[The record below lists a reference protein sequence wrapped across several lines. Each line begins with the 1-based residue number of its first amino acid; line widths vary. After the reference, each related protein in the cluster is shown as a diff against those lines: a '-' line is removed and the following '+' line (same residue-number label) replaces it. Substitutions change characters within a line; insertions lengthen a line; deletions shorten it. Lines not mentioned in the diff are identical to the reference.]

1 MLTPIRAMRTASD
14 AEPLPRVEELEALY
28 KYGFLPRRGQLM
40 MIAAESG
47 SGKSAFLQWYVN
59 RLNVRTLYLSADNDA
74 HTTVTR
80 LCSQRSGYTVDAVAE
95 MLDRIGVDFFE
106 DTLADSKLQFCF
118 DSSPTLDDI
127 ADEIAAYV
135 ELWDAY
141 PEIIA
146 IDNLINV
153 ESETGEMFAGL
164 NLIMK
169 ELHRMARETGAAVI
183 VLHHT
188 REEGKPTECPP
199 KSALQGKVSHYPERI
214 LTAAFDPASNEFK
227 ISPVKN
233 RGGKS
238 DTTGQTVFRLAARL
252 DRASFER
259 WFAWN
264 GGYGG
269 TTDV

>member
-1 MLTPIRAMRTASD
+1 MLTPLRALRTASD

-28 KYGFLPRRGQLM
+28 GYGFLPRRGQMLM
-40 MIAAESG
+40 VAAESG
-47 SGKSAFLQWYVN
+47 SGKSAFLQWYLDK
-59 RLNVRTLYLSADNDA
+59 LNLRTLYCSADNDA
-74 HTTVTR
+74 HTTITR
-80 LCSQRSGYTVDAVAE
+80 LCSQRSGYTVDAVSE
-95 MLDRIGVDFFE
+95 TLDRAGVEFFNDALE
-106 DTLADSKLQFCF
+106 GSNLQFCF
-118 DSSPTLDDI
+118 DSGPTLDDI

-135 ELWDAY
+135 ELWDEY

-153 ESETGEMFAGL
+153 ESESEGMFAGL

-199 KSALQGKVSHYPERI
+199 KSAIQGKVSHYPERI

-227 ISPVKN
+227 LSPVKN
-233 RGGKS
+233 RGGRS
-238 DTTGQTVFRLAARL
+238 DTTGRTIFRLSARL
-252 DRASFER
+252 ERASFEK
-259 WFAWN
+259 WFSWN
-264 GGYGG
+264 GGWGE
-269 TTDV
+269 